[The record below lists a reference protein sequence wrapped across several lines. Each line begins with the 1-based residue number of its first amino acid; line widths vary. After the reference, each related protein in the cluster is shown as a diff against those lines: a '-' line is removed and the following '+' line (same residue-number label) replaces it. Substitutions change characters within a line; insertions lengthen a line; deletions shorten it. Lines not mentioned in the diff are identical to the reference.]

1 MLSISTVNFHVS
13 NILSKLGT
21 TNRTE
26 AASLAVKHRAW
37 FPPTNLQNR

>member
-13 NILSKLGT
+13 NILSKLGA

-26 AASLAVKHRAW
+26 AASLAVKHRLVSAD
-37 FPPTNLQNR
+37 